1 MCRLSPLGP
10 HRARRH
16 QPPPRRPAWARG
28 TWLDCRGQREGLG
41 GSCEE
46 DCAARRKRGVRAWAV
61 LIHTPPCQSLGVLR
75 IDAPPEK
82 SHGRPTATTSHYA
95 HSARLAEIC
104 LGKPKMVLEG
114 TSGTIEAER
123 RGKGVSVSVG
133 ACFCLLPFRNR
144 KASVQTV
151 RCQTDAE
158 DRALLLE
165 QSHLLH
171 HSLLPS
177 LSSQTQLPQTAGN
190 SVIGSTR
197 DKTHL

>member
-1 MCRLSPLGP
+1 MLHAGK
-10 HRARRH
+10 
-16 QPPPRRPAWARG
+16 
-28 TWLDCRGQREGLG
+28 G
-41 GSCEE
+41 GSELGLCSS
-46 DCAARRKRGVRAWAV
+46 
-61 LIHTPPCQSLGVLR
+61 TPLHASPWVCSGLMPQ
-75 IDAPPEK
+75 PEK
-82 SHGRPTATTSHYA
+82 SHGRPTVTTSHYA

-104 LGKPKMVLEG
+104 LGKPKMVMEG
-114 TSGTIEAER
+114 TSGTVEAER